1 MDFYHMIDK
10 KGVSFQTYRPV
21 TYIATHSKK
30 KKKERNVKM
39 CEFVENDVKSRCS
52 SREALFFA
60 EGTSPLEISLG
71 NHLSLP
77 ETKTLLT
84 LLPSLVSLRTV

>member
-1 MDFYHMIDK
+1 MI
-10 KGVSFQTYRPV
+10 SFQKYRPV
-21 TYIATHSKK
+21 TYIATHFKEKRKK
-30 KKKERNVKM
+30 NKARNVKM

-60 EGTSPLEISLG
+60 EGTSPLGISLG

-84 LLPSLVSLRTV
+84 LLPSLIFFRTV